1 MGEAYSPIRFR
12 NTKDISE
19 KTGLSQSKRSF
30 EEKGENLLSFYAR
43 I

>member
-12 NTKDISE
+12 NEKDISE
-19 KTGLSQSKRSF
+19 RTDLAQSKRSF
-30 EEKGENLLSFYAR
+30 EDKGENLLTFYAK